1 MKFVKYI
8 KVMLPILVLI
18 GLFVFKRYYVDDLSD
33 AIANN
38 FQSTDTPKKY
48 KQYNLTSDGT
58 NYIGTLLEFGA
69 TNCSACRKMEYVL
82 KEIRTEYADELN
94 IKFINTNK
102 KEVLILG
109 KKFGIL
115 AIPMQV
121 LMNKQGELVYKHI
134 VYISTDDLSDQIDNF
149 IIKTTQ

>member
-1 MKFVKYI
+1 MI
-8 KVMLPILVLI
+8 PILVLI
-18 GLFVFKRYYVDDLSD
+18 GLFIFKNYYVNHLSD

-48 KQYNLTSDGT
+48 EQYDLAKVSS
-58 NYIGTLLEFGA
+58 NYQGTLLEFGA

-94 IKFINTNK
+94 IKFINTTQ
-102 KEVLILG
+102 KEGLILG

-121 LMNKQGELVYKHI
+121 LMNKHGEVVYKHTG
-134 VYISTDDLSDQIDNF
+134 YISTDDLKEQINNKLL
-149 IIKTTQ
+149 IN